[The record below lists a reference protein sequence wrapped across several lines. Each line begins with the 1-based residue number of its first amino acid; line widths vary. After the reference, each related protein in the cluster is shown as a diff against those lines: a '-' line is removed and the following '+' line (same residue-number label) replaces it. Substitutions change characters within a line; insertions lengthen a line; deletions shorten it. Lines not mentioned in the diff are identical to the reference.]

1 LVHNAPMIKDAGY
14 YYHGNSIGSGA
25 RQLKLA
31 IESHDQ
37 NIDIYN
43 KRSEDV
49 LTRYTVYN
57 DGLLETYK
65 KLIENAI
72 SPDTHQIGSTYN
84 WQTNLYK

>member
-1 LVHNAPMIKDAGY
+1 MIKDAGY

-31 IESHDQ
+31 IESHDE

-49 LTRYTVYN
+49 LTRYTTFN
-57 DGLLETYK
+57 EGLLETYK

-72 SPDTHQIGSTYN
+72 SPNTHHIGSTYD

>member
-1 LVHNAPMIKDAGY
+1 MINDAGY
-14 YYHGNSIGSGA
+14 YYHGNSIVSCA
-25 RQLKLA
+25 RLLKLA
-31 IESHDQ
+31 IASHDQ
-37 NIDIYN
+37 NIESYN
-43 KRSEDV
+43 KRSEEV

-72 SPDTHQIGSTYN
+72 SPDTHQIGSTYD